1 MARAQNFENA
11 SIDELNAAIDVTG
24 TKIRDLR
31 NNKQNMAEI
40 AVEVKQLVTLRRLL
54 KEKVEGGGQQ
64 AVQPV
69 STTLV
74 KSDEADDAK
83 SSIDEQTKPVDPTPV
98 ATKSTTT
105 PTVVVPEPQ
114 PSPKVKAQTVAPIA
128 SNDSAKKFAVLESEL
143 ATTSAKLSLE
153 LSRAS
158 SLQDELNRQVQKYD
172 IEMTTS
178 VNMQQRLQNDMK
190 KLVQDKLELERS
202 LKQAKDTHAAA
213 LAAATDALASTQESL
228 AKESQSFLIL
238 KAAEAESQQEVS
250 SLKVQLANTHAQLS
264 TLTAELE
271 SVRNHSREQDSL
283 LQQAQRELER
293 ERVRFDMELDAEK
306 KLQSRMHSDARRYSL
321 ERQSSVDQL
330 KATVTE
336 SEKLQATL
344 AATSAA
350 KADLEDTIV
359 RLEAERETSQGLL
372 KTLASDVHAQKG
384 DLERLNKAQAKW
396 EAEKRELEAQ
406 AASHEATKAKLTALE
421 AHNTELQSSIDATA
435 AETKALEDKLANL
448 HATQDALAAEK
459 ATLLR
464 HVTKSQADL
473 EALDRIQTENDALQR
488 AINDMSKASDH
499 THEKLDELKL
509 ALTTLESDKAALLHH
524 AATNDA
530 HEATIAQLT
539 LENTHLRST
548 VTDKVAAAEAAV
560 KRVAVAEAK
569 LQDTQYM
576 MTTEM
581 LAVASL
587 EKHVAKLQAEL
598 TAVTTQHSAALRA
611 KEADAK
617 QAVAD
622 AQAAQSALL
631 QLQRTT
637 EKASNNVAA
646 KDEALKVAKAAAT
659 TLRAQVAQVKNELA
673 TVEVALKQA
682 EAKAVSTKGDK
693 DDVARL
699 RKENGKLADVIAQLR
714 KSSADALDAHAAV
727 KTLESQRLV
736 LVVLVVA
743 LLAVLAATLTA

>member
-74 KSDEADDAK
+74 KSDEVDDAK

-105 PTVVVPEPQ
+105 PTVVIPEPQ
-114 PSPKVKAQTVAPIA
+114 PSPKVKAQAVAPIA

-372 KTLASDVHAQKG
+372 KTLASDVHAQKA

-396 EAEKRELEAQ
+396 EAEKCELEAQ

-509 ALTTLESDKAALLHH
+509 ALATLESDKAALLHH

-548 VTDKVAAAEAAV
+548 VTVAAAEAAV

-714 KSSADALDAHAAV
+714 KNSADALDTHAAV